1 MPKVERL
8 PSGSYRIRYTDPWG
22 RRAVITQPTAADVR
36 AAYKNIV
43 SAMARGEYVD
53 PRHGRTTVSEWAEE
67 WLEGARNVGP
77 GGRDIYRQALDH
89 IIPELGK
96 IPLGK
101 LSAGDID
108 RYIALKLD
116 TLAPSTVHRHY
127 RTIHRMLAV
136 AVDRGMIARNPCE
149 HVQPPK
155 VPRREL
161 TPLTVDQVDALAD
174 AITPRYRAWVYVAA
188 YGGLRWSETVGLRRR
203 NVEVESTPGGGF
215 LDLSQRS
222 RAQHRT
228 DTSSEQG
235 DALHTNH
242 RGAGGRPERS
252 LSPALSPAS
261 RESPLPTDGPSTIA
275 RIRVVEQLVR
285 RRDGTWDRCEPKV
298 GSRRTVTLP
307 GFAAGELAAHL
318 DEYSLPGDDGL
329 VFPTSR
335 GTPMQGPSWSSNT
348 FRRALAKAG
357 LPRIRVHDLR
367 HTSVSLALDAG
378 GRLEVVQERHGH
390 SSIRVTADTYSH
402 RYAGADAAVAD
413 ALDELHARAQRARL
427 RAV

>member
-22 RRAVITQPTAADVR
+22 RRAVVTRKTAADVR
-36 AAYKNIV
+36 AAHRQIV

-53 PRHGRTTVSEWAEE
+53 PRHGRTTIAEWADA

-77 GGRDIYRQALDH
+77 GGRDMYRQALDH
-89 IIPELGK
+89 ILPELGK

-108 RYIALKLD
+108 RYLASKLQRPPD
-116 TLAPSTVHRHY
+116 GRPAKGLAHSPEASTDQSQGLAPSTVHRHY

-136 AVDRGMIARNPCE
+136 AVERGMIARNPCE

-203 NVEVESTPGGGF
+203 NV
-215 LDLSQRS
+215 QI
-222 RAQHRT
+222 
-228 DTSSEQG
+228 
-235 DALHTNH
+235 
-242 RGAGGRPERS
+242 
-252 LSPALSPAS
+252 S
-261 RESPLPTDGPSTIA
+261 REDSQGQALISGIGMTAGITA
-275 RIRVVEQLVR
+275 RLVVNEQLVR

-318 DEYSLPGDDGL
+318 DAYSLPGGDGL
-329 VFPTSR
+329 VFPTGN

-348 FRRALAKAG
+348 FRRALTKAG

>member
-1 MPKVERL
+1 VRSSSSLDPVFAL
-8 PSGSYRIRYTDPWG
+8 TATTIRKLVY
-22 RRAVITQPTAADVR
+22 Q
-36 AAYKNIV
+36 
-43 SAMARGEYVD
+43 
-53 PRHGRTTVSEWAEE
+53 
-67 WLEGARNVGP
+67 
-77 GGRDIYRQALDH
+77 QALDH
-89 IIPELGK
+89 ILPTLGK

-108 RYIALKLD
+108 QYIALKLE
-116 TLAPSTVHRHY
+116 TLTPSTVHRHY

-136 AVDRGMIARNPCE
+136 AIDRGMIARNPCE

-155 VPRREL
+155 IPRREL

-203 NVEVESTPGGGF
+203 NV
-215 LDLSQRS
+215 
-222 RAQHRT
+222 
-228 DTSSEQG
+228 
-235 DALHTNH
+235 
-242 RGAGGRPERS
+242 
-252 LSPALSPAS
+252 
-261 RESPLPTDGPSTIA
+261 DGPT
-275 RIRVVEQLVR
+275 IRVVEQLVR

-307 GFAAGELAAHL
+307 GFAAGELAEHIDA
-318 DEYSLPGDDGL
+318 YSLPGEDGL
-329 VFPTSR
+329 VFPTR
-335 GTPMQGPSWSSNT
+335 NGTPMQGPSWSSNT

-390 SSIRVTADTYSH
+390 SSIRVTADVYSH

-427 RAV
+427 HAV